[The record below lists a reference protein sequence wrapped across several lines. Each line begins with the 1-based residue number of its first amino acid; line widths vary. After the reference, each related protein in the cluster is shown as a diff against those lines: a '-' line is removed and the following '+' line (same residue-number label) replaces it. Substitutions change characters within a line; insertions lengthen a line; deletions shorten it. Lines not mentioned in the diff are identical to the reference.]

1 MSDLPKRVEAL
12 RDLVDARWSDDR
24 SEKVEASL
32 ARRGRKRARSRRVL
46 VSFATVCML
55 SVVGGLGW
63 ASLRRQRASTPPSSP
78 ASSAALAATSH
89 PGTRAAVPASSV
101 DPAPIPEPASSSDK
115 RSLPDSP
122 SEPASP
128 AIAASAPRIPA
139 LAPSAAWRRWAHD
152 GDYDNAFKSLE
163 AAGPMAVTDDT
174 GDLLLASDVARLSG
188 HAARAVDPLR
198 RVLRDHA
205 SDPRAPLAAFTL
217 GRVLLDELG
226 RPGEAAGAFSQ
237 ARRLAPG
244 GPLEE
249 DALAREVEALS
260 RAGETDRAREA
271 AAVYVERYPSGRR
284 LRSVRRFGGID

>member
-1 MSDLPKRVEAL
+1 MSDLPRRVEAV
-12 RDLVDARWSDDR
+12 RDLVDARWSDAR
-24 SEKVEASL
+24 AEKVEASL
-32 ARRGRKRARSRRVL
+32 ARRGNKRDRSRRVL
-46 VSFATVCML
+46 VSFATVCIL

-63 ASLRRQRASTPPSSP
+63 ASLRRQRASTPLSSP
-78 ASSAALAATSH
+78 ASSAAPAATSH
-89 PGTRAAVPASSV
+89 PGAGAGVPAGSA
-101 DPAPIPEPASSSDK
+101 DPAPVPETASSSGAL
-115 RSLPDSP
+115 SPPDSP
-122 SEPASP
+122 SEPASST
-128 AIAASAPRIPA
+128 IAASAPRNPA
-139 LAPSAAWRRWAHD
+139 LAPSGAWRRWAHD
-152 GDYDNAFKSLE
+152 GDYDSAFKSLE
-163 AAGPMAVTDDT
+163 AAGPTAVKDDT

-205 SDPRAPLAAFTL
+205 TDPRAPLAAFTL

-226 RPGEAAGAFSQ
+226 RPDEAAGAFSQ